1 MEAGDDDKD
10 SVYNVFWDEEETRKY
25 EVARVEKIDKKDPLK
40 LLSKLENYSK
50 DNLNKMFISDKE
62 ELINEI
68 EGFLNQGLT
77 PLERYYKDLK
87 KHFTLPSANLIQTDK
102 MFFFKQLDKIRGA
115 QQQETANIM
124 KKAEIIA
131 KNMLDRMLNN
141 VKTTLKKDLDKVL
154 DDYNKV
160 RAVLSRSEYELKKW
174 KKIAK
179 DQEFAIIEMKLMST
193 LGKFKY

>member
-131 KNMLDRMLNN
+131 KNMLGRMLNN

>member
-131 KNMLDRMLNN
+131 KNMLGRMLTN
-141 VKTTLKKDLDKVL
+141 VKTTLKKDLDKIL

>member
-141 VKTTLKKDLDKVL
+141 VKTTLKKDLDKIL